1 MAMYH
6 LRAKFVKRSEGRSAV
21 AASAYRA
28 CEKLVDER
36 AGVTHDY
43 TRKGA
48 LDHSEILLPEGL
60 PETLQDRGTLW
71 NTVETSLTHPRAQP
85 AFEVEVA
92 LPRELT
98 RDQCVELARR
108 FAQEQFV
115 SNGLVVDLAIHRPT
129 AADGLDHPHA
139 HMLIATRR
147 FHGDGSLGKTAR
159 DMQDSPVLLQKVY
172 ALEKEG
178 RIDEA
183 LLVAKGTNLARWRE
197 GWAELSNDFLS
208 DSGSDARIDHRT
220 LEAQKIDREATPNIG
235 FAVYRDTG
243 GLTGWLARKVEAFK
257 GISWRNQMRGQF
269 DRITSMRRDL
279 TAEFIANARNYA
291 KDLIDGLEP
300 EKEKGAEYER

>member
-6 LRAKFVKRSEGRSAV
+6 LRAKFISRGKGHSAV
-21 AASAYRA
+21 AAAAYRA
-28 CEKLVDER
+28 CDKLTDNR
-36 AGVTHDY
+36 TGATHDY

-48 LDHSEILLPEGL
+48 LDHSEMLVPEGT
-60 PETLQDRGTLW
+60 PEWLQDRSTFW
-71 NTVETSLTHPRAQP
+71 NVIETQPHPRAQL
-85 AFEVEVA
+85 ALEVEVA

-98 RDQCVELARR
+98 RDECVELARR

-115 SNGLVVDLAIHRPT
+115 SRGVIVDLAIHRPI
-129 AADGLDHPHA
+129 AADGLEHPHC
-139 HMLIATRR
+139 HMLIAQRR
-147 FHGDGSLGKTAR
+147 FDEHGKMGNTTR
-159 DMQDSPVLLQKVY
+159 DMQDNPQLIKHIY
-172 ALEKEG
+172 HLEKDG
-178 RIDEA
+178 KIDDA
-183 LLVAKGTNLARWRE
+183 LLKSKGTNLAQWRE
-197 GWAELSNDFLS
+197 AWAELSNDFLS

-220 LEAQKIDREATPNIG
+220 LAAQKIDREATPNIG

-257 GISWRNQMRGQF
+257 GISWRNQMRSQF

-279 TAEFIANARNYA
+279 TAEFIANARDYA